1 MNLEIFILGGYGH
14 FVWTSFIF
22 TFVSCFI
29 LYLKT
34 YKKFKKQEKIFLNE
48 FKQTRAE
55 KIEDVKEK
63 EALSSNPIF

>member
-1 MNLEIFILGGYGH
+1 MNLVIFILGGYGH
-14 FVWTSFIF
+14 FVWAAFIF

-34 YKKFKKQEKIFLNE
+34 YKKFKKQKKFFLNE